1 MFRSSSVSKI
11 NESEFLAL
19 AQTEQGRRKA
29 FERLVSDYKEALY
42 FHIRR
47 MVLNHDDA
55 DDLTQEVFL
64 KVWRSMDRFR
74 GESKLYTWL
83 YRIATNAC
91 LTHLEKNKRFYNV
104 SFDDVENQ
112 LQHELRQD
120 PLFTADEILLRLQVA
135 LASLPDKQRAVFIMR
150 YYDEL
155 SYAEI
160 AEITGTSEGALKA
173 SYHHA
178 AKKIEAHLTHH
189 STY

>member
-1 MFRSSSVSKI
+1 MHSD
-11 NESEFLAL
+11 
-19 AQTEQGRRKA
+19 QGRRAA
-29 FERLVSDYKEALY
+29 FERLVRDYKEAVY

-55 DDLTQEVFL
+55 NDLTQEVFI

-112 LQHELRQD
+112 LQQALRED
-120 PLFTADEILLRLQVA
+120 PLFTADDILLRLQVA
-135 LASLPDKQRAVFIMR
+135 LASLPDKQRAVFVMR

-189 STY
+189 STL

>member
-1 MFRSSSVSKI
+1 MSKI
-11 NESEFLAL
+11 NETEFLAL
-19 AQTEQGRRKA
+19 AHTDEGRRVA
-29 FERLVSDYKEALY
+29 FGRMVSDYKEALY

-55 DDLTQEVFL
+55 NDLTQEVFI

-83 YRIATNAC
+83 YRIATNVC
-91 LTHLEKNKRFYNV
+91 LTHLEKSKRFFNV

-112 LQHELRQD
+112 LQQELRED

-135 LASLPDKQRAVFIMR
+135 LASLPDKQRAVFVMR

-160 AEITGTSEGALKA
+160 SEITGTSEGALKA

-189 STY
+189 STF

>member
-19 AQTEQGRRKA
+19 AQTEQGRRQA

-55 DDLTQEVFL
+55 NDLTQEVFL

-91 LTHLEKNKRFYNV
+91 LTHLEKSKRFYNV

-112 LQHELRQD
+112 LQHELRED

-135 LASLPDKQRAVFIMR
+135 LASLPDKQRAVFVMR

-189 STY
+189 STI

>member
-1 MFRSSSVSKI
+1 VAKI
-11 NESEFLAL
+11 NETEFLASMHTD
-19 AQTEQGRRKA
+19 QDRRAA
-29 FERLVSDYKEALY
+29 FERLVRDYKEAVY

-55 DDLTQEVFL
+55 NDLTQEVFI

-112 LQHELRQD
+112 LQQALRED
-120 PLFTADEILLRLQVA
+120 PLFTADDILLRLQVA
-135 LASLPDKQRAVFIMR
+135 LASLPDKQRAVFVMR

-189 STY
+189 STL

>member
-1 MFRSSSVSKI
+1 MHSD
-11 NESEFLAL
+11 
-19 AQTEQGRRKA
+19 QGRRAA
-29 FERLVSDYKEALY
+29 FERLVRDYKEAVY

-47 MVLNHDDA
+47 IVLNHDDA
-55 DDLTQEVFL
+55 NDLTQEVFI

-112 LQHELRQD
+112 LQQALRED
-120 PLFTADEILLRLQVA
+120 PLFTADDILLRLQVA
-135 LASLPDKQRAVFIMR
+135 LASLPDKQRAVFVMR

-189 STY
+189 STL

>member
-1 MFRSSSVSKI
+1 MHSD
-11 NESEFLAL
+11 
-19 AQTEQGRRKA
+19 QGRRAA
-29 FERLVSDYKEALY
+29 FERLVRDYKEAVY

-55 DDLTQEVFL
+55 NDLTQEVFI

-112 LQHELRQD
+112 LQQALRED
-120 PLFTADEILLRLQVA
+120 PLFTADDILLRLQVA
-135 LASLPDKQRAVFIMR
+135 LASLPDKQRAVFVMR

-189 STY
+189 SPL

>member
-1 MFRSSSVSKI
+1 MSKI
-11 NESEFLAL
+11 NETEFIAL
-19 AQTEQGRRKA
+19 ARTDEGRRVA
-29 FERLVSDYKEALY
+29 FGRLVSDHKEALY

-55 DDLTQEVFL
+55 NDLTQEVFI

-83 YRIATNAC
+83 YRIATNVC
-91 LTHLEKNKRFYNV
+91 LTHLENSKRFFNV
-104 SFDDVENQ
+104 SFDEVENQ
-112 LQHELRQD
+112 LQQELRED

-135 LASLPDKQRAVFIMR
+135 LASLPDKQRAVFVMR

-160 AEITGTSEGALKA
+160 SEITGTSEGALKA

-189 STY
+189 STF